1 MVLKLEVEYCSTFT
15 AYLIIFQM
23 NDRVFLLFA
32 NVPQIKLKVAT
43 TKQSKR
49 KTYIIKIKIHRN
61 IDIIQSLYSHFF
73 TVHCILPS
81 KSIFELQLMT
91 KRAIFGSM

>member
-1 MVLKLEVEYCSTFT
+1 VVLKLEVEYCSNFT

-49 KTYIIKIKIHRN
+49 KTYIIKIKIHRILILFN
-61 IDIIQSLYSHFF
+61 HCTVTFYSALHSAFKI
-73 TVHCILPS
+73 HL
-81 KSIFELQLMT
+81 
-91 KRAIFGSM
+91 